1 MSLSLENQDGNS
13 SKDAETTL
21 DLSTVPLVER
31 GIGKLFFFQSNLNV
45 FPRGANCF
53 NTNEKT
59 LVNFHIYLI

>member
-21 DLSTVPLVER
+21 HLSTVPLVER
-31 GIGKLFFFQSNLNV
+31 GIGKLFFQSNLNV
-45 FPRGANCF
+45 FPGGANCF

-59 LVNFHIYLI
+59 LVNFHFHLI

>member
-31 GIGKLFFFQSNLNV
+31 GIGKLFFFRVISMFFLEVQTV
-45 FPRGANCF
+45 
-53 NTNEKT
+53 
-59 LVNFHIYLI
+59 LIQMRRLWSISIFI